1 MSSPKVKMILL
12 LVVVINGLTHDRSVN
27 FDHEG
32 VALSKVKGSLEGI
45 PFEWKDESVGKLVRI
60 SGRVSDGIN
69 SIQFHYEGG
78 KSSPKFGGDGN
89 EGVPDEVN
97 IPEGKELAQ
106 IIFRKDD
113 QNMYTLDF
121 TTYDGWRDRFG
132 NSTQVQDNEH
142 YVEMNG
148 GTVVGF
154 KGAFTP
160 DGYLNGL
167 AVYFKDKIH
176 SVGRAAGRPFAW
188 RGSDLGDLV

>member
-1 MSSPKVKMILL
+1 MFNPKVSTILLL
-12 LVVVINGLTHDRSVN
+12 LVVAINGLTHVRSVN

-45 PFEWKDESVGKLVRI
+45 PFEWKDESVGKLIRI
-60 SGRVSDGIN
+60 SGRVSDRIN

-78 KSSPKFGGDGN
+78 ISTPEFGGDGN
-89 EGVPDEVN
+89 KGVLDEVN
-97 IPEGKELAQ
+97 IPEGQELAQ

-113 QNMYTLDF
+113 QNIYTLDF
-121 TTYDGWRDRFG
+121 LSYDVWRDRLG
-132 NSTQVQDNEH
+132 SGEQVQDNEH
-142 YVEMNG
+142 YVDLNG
-148 GTVVGF
+148 GTIVGF

-176 SVGRAAGRPFAW
+176 SVGHASGKPFYW
-188 RGSDLGDLV
+188 RG